1 MSSLIGALM
10 LVGLKGSH
18 ANAAYLSSPDGE
30 LHLRVESA
38 RENNRA
44 CRQAIL
50 RRPPAERIRPEN
62 WECPFSLRA
71 LEEVEVAAL
80 IGLQDVFHVE
90 LGVAATR
97 SD

>member
-1 MSSLIGALM
+1 MRTQRTSLHPT
-10 LVGLKGSH
+10 GSCT
-18 ANAAYLSSPDGE
+18 YE
-30 LHLRVESA
+30 LNSA

-80 IGLQDVFHVE
+80 VGLQDVFHVE

-97 SD
+97 ID

>member
-1 MSSLIGALM
+1 MRDDTQLTQEERYQIEAL
-10 LVGLKGSH
+10 LQTGRQHSKIVRYENVLASRLQIS
-18 ANAAYLSSPDGE
+18 YLSSPDGE

-62 WECPFSLRA
+62 CLTTSS
-71 LEEVEVAAL
+71 V
-80 IGLQDVFHVE
+80 VFPR
-90 LGVAATR
+90 GFN
-97 SD
+97 S